1 MKRILPVSFFA
12 ILLLAGLVIL
22 FSSRKV
28 QEGENAVINEPTPAE
43 SAFSRVPDDPMV
55 LEGAEELTISLHTEE
70 IDPGEDIA
78 ILQQVLYLYRQACGA
93 NPQGG
98 LNEEIVERLLGF
110 NEKKVR
116 FLPDPFEYLNG
127 RGELV
132 DRWGSPYFFH
142 PVSAEEMEIVSAGP
156 DKILW
161 TDDDVMMQ

>member
-12 ILLLAGLVIL
+12 ILLLAGLVFL

-28 QEGENAVINEPTPAE
+28 QEEKSAVIDAATPAE
-43 SAFSRVPDDPMV
+43 PAFSRVPEDAFV
-55 LEGAEELTISLHTEE
+55 IEGAEELTGSLHTEE
-70 IDPGEDIA
+70 IDPNEDIA

-127 RGELV
+127 SGELV

-142 PVSAEEMEIVSAGP
+142 PISAEEMEIVSAGP
-156 DKILW
+156 DKTLW

>member
-1 MKRILPVSFFA
+1 
-12 ILLLAGLVIL
+12 
-22 FSSRKV
+22 
-28 QEGENAVINEPTPAE
+28 
-43 SAFSRVPDDPMV
+43 
-55 LEGAEELTISLHTEE
+55 
-70 IDPGEDIA
+70 
-78 ILQQVLYLYRQACGA
+78 
-93 NPQGG
+93 